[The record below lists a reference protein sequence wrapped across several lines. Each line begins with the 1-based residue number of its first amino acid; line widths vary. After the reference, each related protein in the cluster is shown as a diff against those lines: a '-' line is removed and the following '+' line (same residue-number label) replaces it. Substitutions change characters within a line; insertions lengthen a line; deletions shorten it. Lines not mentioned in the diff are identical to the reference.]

1 MMFYL
6 SAMCRNFSEF
16 RLVFF
21 VRHEQGL
28 LIELERKLLSL
39 LSQDKEL

>member
-28 LIELERKLLSL
+28 LIELELLSL